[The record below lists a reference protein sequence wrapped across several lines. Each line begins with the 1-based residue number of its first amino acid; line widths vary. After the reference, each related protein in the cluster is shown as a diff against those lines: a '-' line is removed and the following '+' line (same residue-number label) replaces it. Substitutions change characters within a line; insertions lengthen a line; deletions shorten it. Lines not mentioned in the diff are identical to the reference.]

1 MYRNHLKNLILA
13 YEKNHRNLEI
23 EKDFLLL
30 INDIYKITIGSII
43 PNGEILNALLL
54 ISRMK

>member
-1 MYRNHLKNLILA
+1 MK
-13 YEKNHRNLEI
+13 KNHRNLEI

-30 INDIYKITIGSII
+30 INDIYKITTGSVI

-54 ISRMK
+54 ISRM